1 MLRAFIVGLLMS
13 SSIIACAQDD
23 APPAPQ
29 ASAAPSAP
37 PIAATSTPTDPNET
51 NLDAAAQTQQE
62 STGSAATPD
71 QGDPDLARL
80 AALPA
85 SDKLPAGKWQAGK
98 HYQVLVPAQPTDVA
112 AGTVQVDE
120 VFWYG
125 CGHCYTLD
133 PYLESW
139 KKNKPEYIEFARV
152 PVMWGPAH
160 KSHARLFYTLQAL
173 NRMDL
178 HTKVFDE
185 IHQRDNMLV
194 ASDEARSK
202 AMQLAFAKANGVA
215 EADFLRE
222 YDSFTV
228 NSNLQRAEQLT
239 RRYRV
244 EGVPLVVIGGKYTT
258 DVGSA
263 GGQSKLVQLIDDL
276 AASEKRR

>member
-1 MLRAFIVGLLMS
+1 MLRAFIVGSLML
-13 SSIIACAQDD
+13 SSIIACAREDE
-23 APPAPQ
+23 APAPQ
-29 ASAAPSAP
+29 ASAAPSDTTVV
-37 PIAATSTPTDPNET
+37 AASTPTDPNET

-62 STGSAATPD
+62 STGSDAAAD
-71 QGDPDLARL
+71 EGDPDLARL

-85 SDKLPAGKWQAGK
+85 AEKLPAGKWQPGK
-98 HYQVLVPAQPTDVA
+98 NYEVLVPAQPTDVA
-112 AGTVQVDE
+112 AGKVQVDE
-120 VFWYG
+120 MFWYG

-139 KKNKPEYIEFARV
+139 SKNKPEYIEFARV

-185 IHQRDNMLV
+185 IHRGNNMLV
-194 ASDEARSK
+194 ANDEARSK
-202 AMQLAFAKANGVA
+202 ALQLAFAKANGVS

-222 YDSFTV
+222 YDSFSV

-244 EGVPLVVIGGKYTT
+244 EGVPLVVVAGKYTT
-258 DVGSA
+258 DVGKA
-263 GGQSKLVQLIDDL
+263 GGQSQLVQLINDL